1 MRLVPGGVKFQM
13 CRKFI
18 VISLGLST
26 SVNQQSIRSE
36 AMVGFSRGVW
46 GAKTY

>member
-1 MRLVPGGVKFQM
+1 MCRCKFQ
-13 CRKFI
+13 I

-36 AMVGFSRGVW
+36 ATVGSLGEEW
-46 GAKTY
+46 G